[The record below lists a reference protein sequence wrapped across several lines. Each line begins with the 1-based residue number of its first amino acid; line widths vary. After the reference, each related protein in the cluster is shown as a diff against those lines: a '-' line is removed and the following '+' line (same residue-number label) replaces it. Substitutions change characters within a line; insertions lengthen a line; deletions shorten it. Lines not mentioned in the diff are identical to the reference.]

1 MAKRKSWTEKMDGA
15 PPAQVKSCPVK
26 FAGMEPGQAMLIPTP
41 HLVADFVRTIPRGE
55 ARDVPAM
62 RQALAA
68 QHGAEVCCPV
78 TTGIHLRIVTE
89 AMYEQW
95 EAGAAFDDL
104 PPVWRVIGPNA
115 PILKKV
121 SFDPAFLTDRRA
133 AEGLS
138 V

>member
-1 MAKRKSWTEKMDGA
+1 MAKRKSWTEDGRRA
-15 PPAQVKSCPVK
+15 AGLKPCPIK

-41 HLVADFVRTIPRGE
+41 HLVADFVRTIPAGE
-55 ARDVPAM
+55 ERDVPAM
-62 RQALAA
+62 RSTLAT

-95 EAGAAFDDL
+95 EAGAALDDL
-104 PPVWRVIGPNA
+104 PPVWRVIGPKA

-133 AEGLS
+133 AEGLP